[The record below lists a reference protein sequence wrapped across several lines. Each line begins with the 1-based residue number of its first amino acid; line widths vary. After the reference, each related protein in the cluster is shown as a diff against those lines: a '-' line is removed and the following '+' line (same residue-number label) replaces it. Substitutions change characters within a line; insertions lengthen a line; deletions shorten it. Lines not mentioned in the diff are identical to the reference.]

1 MTETAEA
8 GQATL
13 EARVAALT
21 DAGVRFVRVLYA
33 DLHGIPRGKE
43 IPIGELAEAVE
54 NGVYFVE
61 AIMTVDLRH
70 NVVAGFEHGFQDIVA
85 RADLGTLVQ
94 TPWEPRVAWCLADL
108 ERVTGEPYGADPRGA
123 LRRAMVSWAELECTP
138 VIAPELEFYLCREDA
153 SARCGFRPYEENDSH
168 VYTAGCVA
176 DPQGLLSELFA
187 ASLDFGIGPCA
198 ANHEYGRSQF
208 EINIKH
214 GEGLDSA
221 DRAFRFKAL
230 VKELAA
236 RAGLMATF
244 MGKPWNDDEGS
255 GFHLHLS
262 IVDEAGENVLA
273 APDDQEGELSPL
285 ALRYIAGV
293 LAHAPA
299 LMAFFNPTV
308 NSYRRIHPEAL
319 VPTRVNWG
327 HDNRFTLVRVPP
339 ERGAHTRV
347 EVRIGDGAANPYLA
361 YAAALNAG
369 LDGVQKGLEPPAP
382 VAGNVYELPEE
393 AQGALLP
400 VSFPEA
406 LDALEA
412 DETIRAAMG
421 EELVSTFLEIKRYE
435 VDRYRRYVTDWD
447 FAEYAHHL

>member
-13 EARVAALT
+13 ETRVAALT
-21 DAGVRFVRVLYA
+21 DAGVRFVRVLYP

-94 TPWEPRVAWCLADL
+94 TPWEPAVAWCLADL

-123 LRRAMVSWAELECTP
+123 LRRAMASWAELGCTP
-138 VIAPELEFYLCREDA
+138 IIAPELEFYLCREDA

-187 ASLDFGIGPCA
+187 ASLDFGIVPAPRITNTDARSSRSTSSTGRARLCRPGVPVQGAREGARRSRGPDGDVHGQA
-198 ANHEYGRSQF
+198 VERRRGLRLSSPSLDRGR
-208 EINIKH
+208 
-214 GEGLDSA
+214 G
-221 DRAFRFKAL
+221 
-230 VKELAA
+230 
-236 RAGLMATF
+236 
-244 MGKPWNDDEGS
+244 
-255 GFHLHLS
+255 
-262 IVDEAGENVLA
+262 GENVLA

-285 ALRYIAGV
+285 ALQYIAGV

>member
-1 MTETAEA
+1 
-8 GQATL
+8 
-13 EARVAALT
+13 
-21 DAGVRFVRVLYA
+21 
-33 DLHGIPRGKE
+33 
-43 IPIGELAEAVE
+43 
-54 NGVYFVE
+54 
-61 AIMTVDLRH
+61 
-70 NVVAGFEHGFQDIVA
+70 
-85 RADLGTLVQ
+85 
-94 TPWEPRVAWCLADL
+94 
-108 ERVTGEPYGADPRGA
+108 
-123 LRRAMVSWAELECTP
+123 
-138 VIAPELEFYLCREDA
+138 
-153 SARCGFRPYEENDSH
+153 
-168 VYTAGCVA
+168 
-176 DPQGLLSELFA
+176 
-187 ASLDFGIGPCA
+187 
-198 ANHEYGRSQF
+198 
-208 EINIKH
+208 
-214 GEGLDSA
+214 
-221 DRAFRFKAL
+221 

-236 RAGLMATF
+236 RAGRMATF
-244 MGKPWNDDEGS
+244 IGKPWNDDEGS

-273 APDDQEGELSPL
+273 ASDDREGELSPL
-285 ALRYIAGV
+285 ALQYIAGV

-319 VPTRVNWG
+319 VPTRMNWG

-347 EVRIGDGAANPYLA
+347 EVRIGDGAANPYFA

-369 LDGVQKGLEPPAP
+369 IDGVRRGLEPPAP
-382 VAGNVYELPEE
+382 VAGNIYELPEE
-393 AQGALLP
+393 TQGALLP

-421 EELVSTFLEIKRYE
+421 EELVSTFFEIKRYE

>member
-1 MTETAEA
+1 MTEAVEA
-8 GQATL
+8 AHATV

-21 DAGVRFVRVLYA
+21 DAGVRFVRVLYP

-43 IPIGELAEAVE
+43 IPIGELVEVVE
-54 NGVYFVE
+54 NGVFFVE

-85 RADLGTLVQ
+85 RPDLGTLVQ
-94 TPWEPRVAWCLADL
+94 APWEPAVAWCLADL
-108 ERVTGEPYGADPRGA
+108 ERSVTREPYGPDPRGA
-123 LRRAMVSWAELECTP
+123 LRRAMASWAEMGYTP
-138 VIAPELEFYLCREDA
+138 IIGPELEFYLCRPDP
-153 SARCGFRPYEENDSH
+153 SAPCGFRPYDEKHSH
-168 VYTAGCVA
+168 VYTAGRLA
-176 DPQGLLSELFA
+176 DPQGLMSELLA
-187 ASLDFGIGPCA
+187 ASLDFGIRACA

-214 GEGLDSA
+214 GEALGSA

-262 IVDEAGENVLA
+262 LVDETGDNVLLADEDEAG
-273 APDDQEGELSPL
+273 LSPL
-285 ALRYIAGV
+285 TLQFIAGV

-308 NSYRRIHPEAL
+308 NAYRRLHPEAL
-319 VPTRVNWG
+319 VPTRTNWG
-327 HDNRFTLVRVPP
+327 LDNRFTFVRVPP
-339 ERGAHTRV
+339 ERGPATRIEIRV
-347 EVRIGDGAANPYLA
+347 GDGAANPYLA

-369 LDGVQKGLEPPAP
+369 LDGVRRGLEPPAP
-382 VAGNVYELPEE
+382 VTGNIYELPEE
-393 AQGALLP
+393 DQGEVLP
-400 VSFPEA
+400 ASFPEA

-412 DETIRAAMG
+412 DETIRAAVG
-421 EELVSTFLEIKRYE
+421 DELVSTFLEIKRYE
-435 VDRYRRYVTDWD
+435 VGRYRRYVTDWD

>member
-1 MTETAEA
+1 
-8 GQATL
+8 
-13 EARVAALT
+13 
-21 DAGVRFVRVLYA
+21 
-33 DLHGIPRGKE
+33 
-43 IPIGELAEAVE
+43 
-54 NGVYFVE
+54 
-61 AIMTVDLRH
+61 
-70 NVVAGFEHGFQDIVA
+70 
-85 RADLGTLVQ
+85 
-94 TPWEPRVAWCLADL
+94 
-108 ERVTGEPYGADPRGA
+108 
-123 LRRAMVSWAELECTP
+123 
-138 VIAPELEFYLCREDA
+138 
-153 SARCGFRPYEENDSH
+153 
-168 VYTAGCVA
+168 
-176 DPQGLLSELFA
+176 
-187 ASLDFGIGPCA
+187 
-198 ANHEYGRSQF
+198 
-208 EINIKH
+208 
-214 GEGLDSA
+214 
-221 DRAFRFKAL
+221 

-236 RAGLMATF
+236 RAGRMATF
-244 MGKPWNDDEGS
+244 IGKPWNDDEGS

-273 APDDQEGELSPL
+273 ASDDREGELSPL
-285 ALRYIAGV
+285 ALQYIAGV

-361 YAAALNAG
+361 YAAALFAG

-393 AQGALLP
+393 EQGALLP

>member
-1 MTETAEA
+1 MTETVDAA
-8 GQATL
+8 HATAQ
-13 EARVAALT
+13 ARVAALNE
-21 DAGVRFVRVLYA
+21 AGVRFVRVLYP

-43 IPIGELAEAVE
+43 IPLGELVAAVG
-54 NGVYFVE
+54 NGLFFVE

-94 TPWEPRVAWCLADL
+94 APWEPAVAWCLADL

-123 LRRAMVSWAELECTP
+123 LRRAMGSWADLGHTP
-138 VIAPELEFYLCREDA
+138 IIGPELEFYLCRPDA
-153 SARCGFRPYEENDSH
+153 SAPCGFRPYDEKHSH
-168 VYTAGCVA
+168 VYTIGRLA
-176 DPQGLLSELFA
+176 DPQGLLTELLA
-187 ASLDFGIGPCA
+187 ASLDFGIGACA
-198 ANHEYGRSQF
+198 ANHEYGRAQF

-236 RAGLMATF
+236 REGLMATF

-255 GFHLHLS
+255 GLHLHLS

-273 APDDQEGELSPL
+273 AADDGEGELSPL
-285 ALRYIAGV
+285 ALHFIAGV
-293 LAHAPA
+293 LEHAPA
-299 LMAFFNPTV
+299 LMALFNPTV
-308 NSYRRIHPEAL
+308 NAYRRIHPEAL
-319 VPTRVNWG
+319 VPTRMNWG
-327 HDNRFTLVRVPP
+327 YDNRFTFVRVPP
-339 ERGAHTRV
+339 ERGLATRV
-347 EVRIGDGAANPYLA
+347 EIRIGDGAANPYLA
-361 YAAALNAG
+361 YAAALFAG
-369 LDGVQKGLEPPAP
+369 LDGVQRGLEPPAAL
-382 VAGNVYELPEE
+382 AGNIYELPEE
-393 AQGALLP
+393 DQGPLLP

-406 LDALEA
+406 LDALEG
-412 DETIRAAMG
+412 DEAIRSAMG

>member
-1 MTETAEA
+1 
-8 GQATL
+8 
-13 EARVAALT
+13 
-21 DAGVRFVRVLYA
+21 
-33 DLHGIPRGKE
+33 
-43 IPIGELAEAVE
+43 
-54 NGVYFVE
+54 
-61 AIMTVDLRH
+61 
-70 NVVAGFEHGFQDIVA
+70 
-85 RADLGTLVQ
+85 
-94 TPWEPRVAWCLADL
+94 
-108 ERVTGEPYGADPRGA
+108 
-123 LRRAMVSWAELECTP
+123 
-138 VIAPELEFYLCREDA
+138 
-153 SARCGFRPYEENDSH
+153 
-168 VYTAGCVA
+168 
-176 DPQGLLSELFA
+176 
-187 ASLDFGIGPCA
+187 
-198 ANHEYGRSQF
+198 
-208 EINIKH
+208 
-214 GEGLDSA
+214 
-221 DRAFRFKAL
+221 
-230 VKELAA
+230 
-236 RAGLMATF
+236 
-244 MGKPWNDDEGS
+244 
-255 GFHLHLS
+255 
-262 IVDEAGENVLA
+262 
-273 APDDQEGELSPL
+273 
-285 ALRYIAGV
+285 
-293 LAHAPA
+293 
-299 LMAFFNPTV
+299 V

-339 ERGAHTRV
+339 ERGANTRV